1 MTPTAASHCSRVVDL
16 LPLLTYNDN
25 NNINRDG
32 MANDEQPGGE
42 DHDNGHHHST
52 PNRHCEQLLV
62 G

>member
-1 MTPTAASHCSRVVDL
+1 VVNL
-16 LPLLTYNDN
+16 LPLLPYNDDD
-25 NNINRDG
+25 NINRDG

-52 PNRHCEQLLV
+52 PNHRCEQLLA